1 MSYVFPASLALIFIA
16 ILWMPASAV
25 CLFLRGMGVP
35 RPFAGLGLVWVA
47 QLLLTGGLIY
57 VIYQAG
63 VTNPAAYGF
72 AILVAS
78 SALGA
83 ALLWWRRSRTS

>member
-1 MSYVFPASLALIFIA
+1 VFPASLALIFMA

-47 QLLLTGGLIY
+47 QLLLVSGLIY
-57 VIYQAG
+57 VIYRAG
-63 VTNPAAYGF
+63 AANFVAWGF
-72 AILVAS
+72 AVLVAC

-83 ALLWWRRSRTS
+83 ALLWWRRSRSS